1 MKKSIFLLSGVVLFS
16 QYLIAPAYAI
26 PTISEKDQGI
36 VNRAVENITNT
47 EKADNYLQ
55 KLATIENR
63 VLQDKYAIYDFL
75 NHAISRQKNKLL
87 FDKSSFEG
95 TTDVLTDKRVIPV
108 PYKKIADSVKKIVYV
123 NSDFEFKGE
132 DGRMYTITPY
142 LYIRLSLDPSFIRTV
157 ERTYDLPSE
166 YMMIN
171 RDTGE
176 YMITVKGYK
185 IEQQINPK
193 DLPYTAKNFLDF
205 KRGINTEWLGV
216 KPLTIDGVDY
226 VLDASEYRYAYLP
239 LKPFYLSRYSN
250 LPAMDKIRLAVT
262 DREIQVFEEGTSKI
276 YKYPFHIKNNTVN
289 KYQNL
294 AYLWADLIH
303 FSSNPSEAMSP
314 EVNGDSWDKIEGFTK
329 KLVNGANTDQEKIRR
344 IYTWIIQ
351 NITYNHSVYDYV
363 VNNNIDLDNK
373 NVLASL
379 QQTNIEAFSGLGAFK
394 NKQAVCQGITKLF
407 YYMLSSAGVKNA
419 FIVDGFANN
428 TDVYLQHSWV
438 RIGDRYYDPT
448 FDLWKRNP
456 VWYALPKDIMY
467 TNRDF
472 RDNIRYGSMTS
483 EELKQDFYNK
493 LTEQAE
499 KYGRDSYPIFTQYL
513 R

>member
-36 VNRAVENITNT
+36 VNRAVEKITNT

-95 TTDVLTDKRVIPV
+95 TTDVVTDKRVIPV

-157 ERTYDLPSE
+157 ERTYDLPNE

-205 KRGINTEWLGV
+205 KRGINTE
-216 KPLTIDGVDY
+216 
-226 VLDASEYRYAYLP
+226 
-239 LKPFYLSRYSN
+239 
-250 LPAMDKIRLAVT
+250 
-262 DREIQVFEEGTSKI
+262 
-276 YKYPFHIKNNTVN
+276 
-289 KYQNL
+289 
-294 AYLWADLIH
+294 
-303 FSSNPSEAMSP
+303 
-314 EVNGDSWDKIEGFTK
+314 
-329 KLVNGANTDQEKIRR
+329 
-344 IYTWIIQ
+344 
-351 NITYNHSVYDYV
+351 
-363 VNNNIDLDNK
+363 
-373 NVLASL
+373 
-379 QQTNIEAFSGLGAFK
+379 
-394 NKQAVCQGITKLF
+394 
-407 YYMLSSAGVKNA
+407 
-419 FIVDGFANN
+419 
-428 TDVYLQHSWV
+428 
-438 RIGDRYYDPT
+438 
-448 FDLWKRNP
+448 
-456 VWYALPKDIMY
+456 
-467 TNRDF
+467 
-472 RDNIRYGSMTS
+472 
-483 EELKQDFYNK
+483 
-493 LTEQAE
+493 
-499 KYGRDSYPIFTQYL
+499 
-513 R
+513 